1 MSNNQQA
8 NGNLRFAVLCFSL
21 PTVLEDSGSTTPV
34 AVVIQNRITAI
45 VNNAGGHGTGDVNED
60 LSPDGVMARR
70 LVELFGRGGVNNS
83 GTAVV
88 PQGIEVLHLT
98 HENLTVSLS

>member
-8 NGNLRFAVLCFSL
+8 NRNPRFAVLHFNL
-21 PTVLEDSGSTTPV
+21 PTVLEEQGHSTPV
-34 AVVIQNRITAI
+34 AVLIQNRITAI
-45 VNNAGGHGTGDVNED
+45 VNNAGGHGMDDVNEN

-88 PQGIEVLHLT
+88 PQGIEVLHVT
-98 HENLTVSLS
+98 HENLTASLS